1 MKIAEK
7 SNIKLRQNY
16 NQISKKHLRK
26 VSQYAHAK
34 QYKIMKKEIKK
45 LKNYLYRVKRDIQRK
60 WIEKEENFYHTMSLV
75 DKLLSQEKEKTME
88 YELKF
93 KRALADLQNLDRK
106 TKLDIESG
114 INTKIDQFMIEFLQI
129 YDDFVRA
136 KEAFSKNNVNVEG
149 LDSILKNM
157 DSLLL
162 KNNVSTIDALG
173 EIFDPRLHEAISIIA
188 DSTLEE
194 NIITKEIRKGY
205 ISHNRVIRP
214 TLVEISR
221 KIKSEKLGE

>member
-1 MKIAEK
+1 MSEEESNEVPIEVNSEEESEEK
-7 SNIKLRQNY
+7 LNGLPLQ
-16 NQISKKHLRK
+16 
-26 VSQYAHAK
+26 
-34 QYKIMKKEIKK
+34 KESEESEEEPELSLEE
-45 LKNYLYRVKRDIQRK
+45 LK
-60 WIEKEENFYHTMSLV
+60 
-75 DKLLSQEKEKTME
+75 KLLSQEKEKTME

-173 EIFDPRLHEAISIIA
+173 EIFDPKLHEAISIME

-194 NIITKEIRKGY
+194 NTITKELRKGY

-214 TLVEISR
+214 TLVEISK

>member
-1 MKIAEK
+1 LSEEESNEVPVEVNSEEESEEK
-7 SNIKLRQNY
+7 LDGLPLQ
-16 NQISKKHLRK
+16 
-26 VSQYAHAK
+26 
-34 QYKIMKKEIKK
+34 KESEESEEESELSLEE
-45 LKNYLYRVKRDIQRK
+45 LK
-60 WIEKEENFYHTMSLV
+60 
-75 DKLLSQEKEKTME
+75 KLLSQEKEKTME
-88 YELKF
+88 YESKF

-106 TKLDIESG
+106 TKSDIESG

-173 EIFDPRLHEAISIIA
+173 EIFDPKLHEAISIIE

-194 NIITKEIRKGY
+194 NTITKELRKGY

-214 TLVEISR
+214 TLVEIS
-221 KIKSEKLGE
+221 KKTKSEQLGE

>member
-1 MKIAEK
+1 LSEEESNEVPVEVNSEEESEDKPNSLSPQIESEEK
-7 SNIKLRQNY
+7 LDSLPLQ
-16 NQISKKHLRK
+16 
-26 VSQYAHAK
+26 
-34 QYKIMKKEIKK
+34 KESEEEHELSLEE
-45 LKNYLYRVKRDIQRK
+45 LK
-60 WIEKEENFYHTMSLV
+60 
-75 DKLLSQEKEKTME
+75 KLLSQEKEKTIE

-106 TKLDIESG
+106 TKSDIESG
-114 INTKIDQFMIEFLQI
+114 INTKIDQFMIEFLQV
-129 YDDFVRA
+129 YDDFIRA

-162 KNNVSTIDALG
+162 KNNISTIDALG
-173 EIFDPRLHEAISIIA
+173 EIFDPKLHEAISIIE

-194 NIITKEIRKGY
+194 NTITKELRKGY

-214 TLVEISR
+214 TLVEIS
-221 KIKSEKLGE
+221 KKTKSEQLGE

>member
-1 MKIAEK
+1 LSDEESNEVPVEVNSEEESEEK
-7 SNIKLRQNY
+7 LDGLPLQ
-16 NQISKKHLRK
+16 
-26 VSQYAHAK
+26 
-34 QYKIMKKEIKK
+34 KESEESEEEPELSLEE
-45 LKNYLYRVKRDIQRK
+45 LK
-60 WIEKEENFYHTMSLV
+60 
-75 DKLLSQEKEKTME
+75 KLLSQEKEKTME

-106 TKLDIESG
+106 TKSDIESG

-129 YDDFVRA
+129 YDDFARA

-173 EIFDPRLHEAISIIA
+173 EIFDPKLHEAISIIE

-194 NIITKEIRKGY
+194 NTITKELRKGY

-214 TLVEISR
+214 TLVEIS
-221 KIKSEKLGE
+221 KKTKSEQLGE

>member
-1 MKIAEK
+1 MSEEESNEVPIEVNSEEESEDKPDSLSPQIKSEESEEK
-7 SNIKLRQNY
+7 LDGLPLQKESEEESKL
-16 NQISKKHLRK
+16 S
-26 VSQYAHAK
+26 V
-34 QYKIMKKEIKK
+34 EE
-45 LKNYLYRVKRDIQRK
+45 LKN
-60 WIEKEENFYHTMSLV
+60 
-75 DKLLSQEKEKTME
+75 LLSQEKEKTIE

-136 KEAFSKNNVNVEG
+136 KEAFSKNNVNVKG

-173 EIFDPRLHEAISIIA
+173 EIFDPKLHEAISIIE

-194 NIITKEIRKGY
+194 NTITKELRKGY

-214 TLVEISR
+214 TLVEISK